1 MRKINLR
8 AFIWLI
14 PAIVAAII
22 GELNPQLQGPAAVI
36 FFVASIGFFRSSLRK
51 RIPTRKVNL
60 VAGIL
65 GVSFGFLALTAAGG
79 IYQSLSGVM
88 SKREIA
94 VSAAPFYEEFLKA
107 GGIYVLALRNRK
119 WLESPRTAAICGF
132 LAGLVFGVGE
142 GLAQPSIYR
151 PLTATLHTFETMA
164 FALGVRFMA
173 VGEGRRAGNL
183 AGLCMAFAILSHM
196 FWNAFAPIV
205 LP

>member
-1 MRKINLR
+1 MKKINLR

-22 GELNPQLQGPAAVI
+22 GELHPQLQGPAAVI
-36 FFVASIGFFRSSLRK
+36 FFMASIGFFRSILRK

-60 VAGIL
+60 ISGIL
-65 GVSFGFLALTAAGG
+65 GISFGFLALAAAGG
-79 IYQSLSGVM
+79 IYQSLSGAM
-88 SKREIA
+88 SKHTIA
-94 VSAAPFYEEFLKA
+94 VSAAPFYEEVLKA
-107 GGIYVLALRNRK
+107 GGVYVLALRNRK
-119 WLESPRTAAICGF
+119 LLKSWRTAAICGL

-151 PLTATLHTFETMA
+151 PLTAPLHALETMV

-173 VGEGRRAGNL
+173 VGEGHRAGIL
-183 AGLCMAFAILSHM
+183 AGACLAAAILSHM
-196 FWNAFAPIV
+196 FWNAFAHLV